1 MNNQPCLVI
10 IAGPTAIGKT
20 SLTIDLAE
28 HFHSEIISAD
38 SRQVFKELIIGT
50 ARPSEKE
57 LAQVPHHLVGSINI
71 TTHYS
76 VADYE
81 HDALS
86 ILGEIYKSSKL
97 AFLTGGSG
105 LYIQAVCEGLDDV
118 PAADPILRERLN
130 SRLKNVGIED
140 LANELSAHDP
150 EAASKID
157 LKNPQRVIRA
167 LEIIHATGRKLSEM
181 QTGNRKQR
189 PFRLIK
195 ILLDMDREMLYE
207 RINQRVDNMM
217 AEGLM
222 EEARNLFNLRHLNA
236 LQTVGY
242 KELFDHFEGKT
253 SLEKAVDMIK
263 QNTRRYAKRQL
274 TWFRNKDGFT
284 IFHPDDKEEI
294 IKHITSC
301 CGI

>member
-86 ILGEIYKSSKL
+86 ILGEIFKRSKL

-105 LYIQAVCEGLDDV
+105 LYIQAVCDGLDDV

-130 SRLKNVGIED
+130 SRLKNKGLED

-189 PFRLIK
+189 PFRIIK
-195 ILLDMDREMLYE
+195 ILLDMDRKKLYE

-284 IFHPDDKEEI
+284 VFHPDDKEEI